1 MRNTVV
7 LTAIV
12 LLGCAYM
19 GGQQTSQVIVS
30 NDDTEM
36 QMPLPPPP
44 PGEPGAGPPNVFYH
58 AEKVAG
64 DKVTMSYFA
73 VGEFGKPVTGAPY
86 TATAVTETTQVLPDG
101 NRIVNKMETQLA
113 RDSQGR
119 TRRQETMGNVG
130 PLATNAPKMAFIN
143 DPVGDT
149 HYILDLTNKTAEV
162 MKMPP
167 LGHGPGRA
175 STMVVG
181 PGIAK
186 STAGTEV
193 GTVTETKKIIIA
205 GDGAGVTR
213 RVLVNP
219 NEDGDVK
226 TESLGT
232 QTIEGVS
239 ATGTRT
245 TRTIPAGEIGN
256 ERPIEITSEVWT
268 SPDLQTV
275 VLSKRNDPR
284 MGETVYKLT
293 NIQRA
298 DPDPSLFQVPSG
310 FTTRQEGGFKTQL
323 D

>member
-1 MRNTVV
+1 MRSTVV
-7 LTAIV
+7 LIAIV
-12 LLGCAYM
+12 LFGCAYLV
-19 GGQQTSQVIVS
+19 GQQTSQVIVS
-30 NDDTEM
+30 NDDTDM
-36 QMPLPPPP
+36 QMLVPPPP
-44 PGEPGAGPPNVFYH
+44 PGEPGANVFYH

-86 TATAVTETTQVLPDG
+86 SATAVTETTQVLADG
-101 NRIVNKMETQLA
+101 NRIVNKMESQLA

-119 TRRQETMGNVG
+119 TRRQEMMGNAG
-130 PLATNAPKMAFIN
+130 TSATSAPRMAFIN
-143 DPVGDT
+143 DPVGKV
-149 HYILDLTNKTAEV
+149 HYILDLKDKTAEV

-167 LGHGPGRA
+167 FGHGAGHA
-175 STMVVG
+175 TTMVVG
-181 PGIAK
+181 PGMAK
-186 STAGTEV
+186 STATADG

-205 GDGAGVTR
+205 GGAPGVEQ
-213 RVLVNP
+213 RVLLHS
-219 NEDGDVK
+219 NEDGESK

-232 QTIEGVS
+232 QTIEGVQ

-275 VLSKRNDPR
+275 VLSKRSDPR

-298 DPDPSLFQVPSG
+298 EPDPSLFQVPSG
-310 FTTRQEGGFKTQL
+310 FTTRQDGGFKTQV